1 MAMAQLDR
9 RLDSLLAELS
19 ARLGGS
25 TETAIFLGADGGDDT
40 DALAQVLVDAGLLLP
55 AEPAG
60 AMICDGCERICTM
73 PVEVVPAIDGIPARA
88 FIVCDKREDIGRVG
102 IEPARLRRWIFS
114 YPLLARALAQALK
127 IDRAPHEEGTGQ
139 RYQLGKVRF
148 GSKAISLVLVRSAE
162 SIRGDAGVIIALEER
177 PDQPAP
183 GSCMTLMQAFYF
195 RNGRLVLRLNALRSA
210 VASRHFG
217 DSTVALEVRFEFGE
231 VLLLDRIEGGSRKIA
246 APTFQSQTYR
256 VFELL
261 YDNPEH
267 IFTTTELQKRTEI
280 KALKTL
286 HKFPE
291 NLNFRGN
298 LKKLFFEVSQQAI
311 RFRREVTLSQLAAH
325 RIDVKTLI

>member
-25 TETAIFLGADGGDDT
+25 TEAAIFLSADDGDDT
-40 DALAQVLVDAGLLLP
+40 DALAQLLVDAGLLLP

-73 PVEVVPAIDGIPARA
+73 PVEVAPPIDGIPARA
-88 FIVCDKREDIGRVG
+88 FIICDKREDIGRVG

-127 IDRAPHEEGTGQ
+127 TDRAPDEEGTGQ

-148 GSKAISLVLVRSAE
+148 RRKAIPFMLARSAE
-162 SIRGDAGVIIALEER
+162 SIRGDAGVTIVLDER

-183 GSCMTLMQAFYF
+183 GFCVGLTQAVYF
-195 RNGRLVLRLNALRSA
+195 RNGRLVLGLNALRRA
-210 VASRHFG
+210 VASRHCE

-246 APTFQSQTYR
+246 APAFQSQTYQ
-256 VFELL
+256 VFQLL

-267 IFTTTELQKRTEI
+267 IFTTTELQKRTAI

-311 RFRREVTLSQLAAH
+311 RFRREVTLAQLAAH